1 MAELVFEIPEDL
13 EFMKRVSNIDWSLL
27 FNKLLRPELEEIARL
42 KRIVSKSKLAEKD
55 VEEFSDK
62 INASL
67 SQRYLKSD

>member
-1 MAELVFEIPEDL
+1 MAELTFEIPEDL
-13 EFMKRVSNIDWSLL
+13 EFMKKVSSIDWSLL

-55 VEEFSDK
+55 VEEFSDR